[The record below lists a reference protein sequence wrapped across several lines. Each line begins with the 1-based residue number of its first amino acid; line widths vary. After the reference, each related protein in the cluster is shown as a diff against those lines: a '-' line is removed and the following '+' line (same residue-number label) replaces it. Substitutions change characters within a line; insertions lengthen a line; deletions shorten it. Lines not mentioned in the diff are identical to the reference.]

1 MKTMTKTMRLRTYII
16 TLLIVLLP
24 SAVLAQETFNVSGI
38 VNSFKDKQP
47 LIGVTVVV
55 KGIGH
60 GVVTDLNGKFCLQNV
75 KSGDVLSLSYIGY
88 KTLEVSV
95 KNSRPLEI
103 WMHEDRAVLDETI
116 VIGYGTMKRSDYT
129 GAVASVNEEEI
140 KSSHAQ
146 TLDQVLQGKTAGV
159 QVMENSGAP
168 GGGISVNIR
177 GISSING
184 SEPLY
189 VIDGVPMTGQGSG
202 NSNALSSINPGD
214 IVNMEVLK
222 DASATAIY
230 GSRASNGVV
239 LVTTKHGQAGRIKFS
254 YDGSVGLQQM
264 PKQLKLMNLHDFA
277 AYRNQRSDIIGF
289 GWVSD
294 FADPSILGEGTN
306 WQDEITRTAPITN
319 HQLTLSGGSDYAK
332 YAVSLGYLDQVG
344 IALGSGF
351 NRISARIN
359 LDLKVNKWLTVGVNS
374 SLSRHKQRNTID
386 DGGIIWTAFNQWPS
400 VPVKNSDGTYGI
412 TPKDDGV
419 YERYLNPVGQA
430 QTREN
435 YNRETNFN
443 GNLWGEISFLKYF
456 RFRMEYGG
464 GMTFYNRYYYEPY
477 FDYGDWVQQ
486 ATSQRQADNRWNYFF
501 RQQLNFSRW
510 MPKLNYEL
518 MIAHEANED
527 HSESLSGSRQDYLQ
541 NSVHELSAGNSL
553 TAKNNS
559 SMGSNSMESYMTRGN
574 ITILDRYM
582 LTATLRADGSSRFG
596 KNNRWGWF
604 PSFSLGWRIN
614 KEKFLEKV
622 SWLENLKLRVGWGLV
637 GNQWIG
643 NYAYGTSMSATA
655 TIYGTG
661 FYESNYE
668 NPNLK
673 WEETKAWNF
682 GLDLSLFK
690 NRVELIAEYYI
701 KNTDNL
707 LMKAS
712 LPDYVTSMISAP
724 YVNAGALRNCGV
736 ELTLRTVNI
745 SKKDFDWRSAITFTL
760 NRNKVTALYNESS
773 TIVGSLTEGD
783 NTVTTMTV
791 VGQPIG
797 MFYGYKVKGM
807 FRCEA
812 DFYQK
817 DENGDFILNADGS
830 RKMIAI
836 PEGKTIDEA
845 GVWVGDYIFEDTNGD
860 GEINAF
866 DRQYIG
872 NPEPKFSFGI
882 NNTFKYKH
890 FDLNLALTGAVGNDI
905 YNFVKQKWGNP
916 MANSNLLD
924 IAKNYAVLGRYDE
937 AVGSDVLSN
946 VYVTNPSANISR
958 LTSSDANSNFRMSN
972 LFVEDGS
979 YLRIKNLTL
988 GYTLPQ
994 KLLRRIG
1001 IDELRC
1007 YLNIQNLYTFTKYS
1021 GYDPEIGS
1029 YNYDVTLRGI
1039 DWVRYPSHR
1048 TYTFGMNVKF

>member
-1 MKTMTKTMRLRTYII
+1 VRLMKPRT
-16 TLLIVLLP
+16 LVLLLLL
-24 SAVLAQETFNVSGI
+24 SLFAVAKAQQTFNVSGT
-38 VNSFKDKQP
+38 VNSFDDKQP
-47 LIGVTVVV
+47 LIGVTITK
-55 KGIGH
+55 KGTGH
-60 GVVTDLNGKFCLQNV
+60 GVVTDLDGKFYIQGM
-75 KSGDVLSLSYIGY
+75 KSGDVLVFTYIGY
-88 KTLEVSV
+88 KKQELTIRDS
-95 KNSRPLEI
+95 KPLDV
-103 WMHEDRAVLDETI
+103 WMHEDKTMLDETI

-129 GAVASVNEEEI
+129 GAVASVSEEEI

-146 TLDQVLQGKTAGV
+146 TLDQALQGKAAGV
-159 QVMENSGAP
+159 QVTENSGAP

-184 SEPLY
+184 NEPLY

-239 LVTTKHGQAGRIKFS
+239 LITTKHGQVGRIKFS
-254 YDGSVGLQQM
+254 YDGSIGWQQM

-277 AYRNQRSDIIGF
+277 VYRNQRSDVLGF

-294 FADPSILGEGTN
+294 FADPSLLGDGTN
-306 WQDEITRTAPITN
+306 WQDAITRTAPITN
-319 HQLTLSGGSDYAK
+319 HQLTISGGSDYAK
-332 YAVSLGYLDQVG
+332 YAASFGYLNQDG
-344 IALGSGF
+344 IALGSSF
-351 NRISARIN
+351 NRVSARIN
-359 LDLKVNKWLTVGVNS
+359 LDLKVNKWLTVGINS

-386 DGGIIWTAFNQWPS
+386 DGGIIWIAFNQWPS
-400 VPVKNSDGTYGI
+400 VPVINSDGTYGI
-412 TPKDDGV
+412 TPEEDGV

-435 YNRETNFN
+435 YNRETNFS
-443 GNLWGEISFLKYF
+443 GNIWGEATFLKYF

-464 GMTFYNRYYYEPY
+464 GFTYYNRYYYEPY
-477 FDYGDWVQQ
+477 FDYGNWVQQ

-501 RQQLNFSRW
+501 RQQLNYGRW
-510 MPKLNYEL
+510 MPKLNYDL

-527 HSESLSGSRQDYLQ
+527 HNESLSGSRQDFLQ

-559 SMGSNSMESYMTRGN
+559 SAGSNSMESYMARAN
-574 ITILDRYM
+574 ITVLDRYM
-582 LTATLRADGSSRFG
+582 LTASLRADGSSRFG

-604 PSFSLGWRIN
+604 PSFSLGWRIS
-614 KEKFLEKV
+614 KEKFLEDV
-622 SWLENLKLRVGWGLV
+622 PWIENLKLRLGWGLV

-643 NYAYGTSMSATA
+643 SYAYGTSMSATA

-668 NPNLK
+668 NPDLK

-701 KNTDNL
+701 KHTDNL
-707 LMKAS
+707 LMQAS

-724 YVNAGALRNCGV
+724 YVNAGALQNHGL

-745 SKKDFDWRSAITFTL
+745 SKPAFDWRTAITFTL

-773 TIVGSLTEGD
+773 TIVKTMTEGD

-807 FRCEA
+807 FLSEA
-812 DFYQK
+812 DFYQR
-817 DENGDFILNADGS
+817 DGNGDYILDANGNP
-830 RKMIAI
+830 KQVAI
-836 PEGKTIDEA
+836 PEGKTINEA

-860 GEINAF
+860 GVINAS

-882 NNTFKYKH
+882 TNTFKYKN
-890 FDLNLALTGAVGNDI
+890 FDLNIALTGVVGNDI
-905 YNFVKQKWGNP
+905 YNFVKQKWSNP

-924 IAKNYAVLGRYDE
+924 YAKNYAQIGKYDE

-946 VYVTNPSANISR
+946 VYVANPGTGISR

-979 YLRIKNLTL
+979 YLRIKNVTL
-988 GYTLPQ
+988 GYTLPP

-1001 IDELRC
+1001 VDELRC
-1007 YLNIQNLYTFTKYS
+1007 YVNIQNLFTFTKYS

-1048 TYTFGMNVKF
+1048 TYTFGMNIKF